1 MQETGP
7 DGISCA
13 SGLNVHL
20 LQANYALLI
29 AQRVNL
35 ITPTLSAE
43 TGSYLYYEY
52 VF

>member
-20 LQANYALLI
+20 LQADYALL
-29 AQRVNL
+29 
-35 ITPTLSAE
+35 TTKKS
-43 TGSYLYYEY
+43 
-52 VF
+52 